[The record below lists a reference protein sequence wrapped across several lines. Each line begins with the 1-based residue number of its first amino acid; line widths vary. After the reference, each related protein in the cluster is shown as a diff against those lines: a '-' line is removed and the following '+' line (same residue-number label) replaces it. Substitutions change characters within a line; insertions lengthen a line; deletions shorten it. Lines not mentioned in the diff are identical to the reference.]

1 MPTSLEPF
9 QTQEEIAALQ
19 KFKIANPF
27 FFKKND
33 FLLTAHLLVTTGFL
47 GLSTLLCLRASYLPF
62 KILAG
67 AVSAFFW
74 FCLINITIH
83 HHLTHGNAA
92 QSAFMKKIM
101 DALYRI
107 AVFNAPKRRTRY
119 TRAHLNHHRR
129 PYHETDVDHHYG
141 AKRYLE
147 MSQNVW
153 DKVKFFLEL
162 TFVGAHMPGWEDDH
176 YMNHVPLETWN
187 QQDYLEVKK
196 QEADKAWKLAILQ
209 WGGFFF
215 LLAAI
220 PVTGSL
226 RPWLEIL
233 AWGWAFP
240 MLLVKNW
247 AHFLG
252 QFQHYNQEFLKP
264 DLSINRKT
272 QSYHVPSLINYFS
285 GGELSGHFL
294 HHLYPEMPYY
304 HVESARK
311 KFISDPELARLFLI
325 Y

>member
-1 MPTSLEPF
+1 MPASLEPF

-19 KFKIANPF
+19 RFKIENPS
-27 FFKKND
+27 FFKKDD
-33 FLLTAHLLVTTGFL
+33 FLLATHLLLVIGL
-47 GLSTLLCLRASYLPF
+47 LALSTVFCLRASFLPF

-92 QSAFMKKIM
+92 QSPFMKKIM
-101 DALYRI
+101 DGLYRI

-147 MSQNVW
+147 MSKNFW
-153 DKVKFFLEL
+153 SRIKFFVEL

-196 QEADKAWKLAILQ
+196 KEYAKAWKLAILQ
-209 WGGFFF
+209 WGGF
-215 LLAAI
+215 LVLAVVGARHAS
-220 PVTGSL
+220 PL
-226 RPWLEIL
+226 QLM

-252 QFQHYNQEFLKP
+252 QFQHYNQAFLEP

-272 QSYHVPSLINYFS
+272 QSYHVPSVINYFS

-304 HVESARK
+304 HVEAARK
-311 KFISDPELARLFLI
+311 KFISNPELARLFLI